1 MNDPRLQHYVDSL
14 LVRNRV
20 MNLTGASDEAAVWEH
35 VRDSLTLAP
44 YVKEPYVDIGSGG
57 GFPAIP
63 LAIACGVEVTLVESV
78 AKKARFLEEIV
89 KELGVQATVVNARA
103 EDAGRDPSYRER
115 FGSATAR
122 AVGTASAVLELTVP
136 LLAVGGTAL
145 LQRGDLSAL
154 ERNALADAALVLGVQ
169 IEDEIVLEG
178 SEARRIVLAVKRKAT
193 PGRFP
198 RRAGVPQKRPLCSDS
213 E

>member
-1 MNDPRLQHYVDSL
+1 
-14 LVRNRV
+14 
-20 MNLTGASDEAAVWEH
+20 
-35 VRDSLTLAP
+35 
-44 YVKEPYVDIGSGG
+44 VKEPYVDIGSGG

-63 LAIACGVEVTLVESV
+63 LAIACGIEVTLVESV

-136 LLAVGGTAL
+136 LLAVDGTAL
-145 LQRGDLSAL
+145 LQRGELSAL